1 MLTRPYTIP
10 HPAAKI
16 VRRLAEQGSPSLR
29 RTGFRGQATDI
40 LDLAGL
46 FPLDLNRHVRQ

>member
-10 HPAAKI
+10 HLAAKI
-16 VRRLAEQGSPSLR
+16 VRRVAEQGN
-29 RTGFRGQATDI
+29 RGQQGGRLTRPAI
-40 LDLAGL
+40 GVLGLAGL